1 MEIVFND
8 YSLNSQFSTSDIFAD
23 SLLQYTLPL
32 LELLKNSS
40 SLILKKYQSYDL
52 HITSELSLNDF
63 LTSNQFKG
71 YPEAQKLRSLLVNL
85 RDEPYWEENPKTET
99 DASYCT
105 TYTGVF
111 TGDEPNCFSE
121 AYERDKIILSV
132 ENDDFKV
139 DTISVKKN
147 DNTEIINN
155 FYNKQSSLNILFQRN
170 YISFSEFLSNLSD
183 TVQVAFF
190 ESNNE
195 IYVDRELRNSDLSN
209 SDMLKIAEYYERWIF
224 GIKTGEM
231 ISHLTDSIQHKGISY
246 NEFRVTLDDKRE
258 FRMFYKLFGS
268 QYVFFNLLLK
278 DTPTTPDQT
287 KDKTCSLIKKYTA
300 LM

>member
-1 MEIVFND
+1 M
-8 YSLNSQFSTSDIFAD
+8 
-23 SLLQYTLPL
+23 
-32 LELLKNSS
+32 
-40 SLILKKYQSYDL
+40 
-52 HITSELSLNDF
+52 
-63 LTSNQFKG
+63 
-71 YPEAQKLRSLLVNL
+71 
-85 RDEPYWEENPKTET
+85 
-99 DASYCT
+99 
-105 TYTGVF
+105 
-111 TGDEPNCFSE
+111 
-121 AYERDKIILSV
+121 
-132 ENDDFKV
+132 
-139 DTISVKKN
+139 
-147 DNTEIINN
+147 
-155 FYNKQSSLNILFQRN
+155 
-170 YISFSEFLSNLSD
+170 
-183 TVQVAFF
+183 QVAFF